1 MQVLLQPLRQAQ
13 QAPTSYALEKQ
24 AALTELAAQR
34 RAKRRHL
41 ALAPLRAARALTG
54 LLVGKLFRKFPKW
67 RLRLSR

>member
-13 QAPTSYALEKQ
+13 QAPTSYAQEKQ

-34 RAKRRHL
+34 HAKRRQR
-41 ALAPLRAARALTG
+41 ALAPLLGARALTG

-67 RLRLSR
+67 RLSLSR